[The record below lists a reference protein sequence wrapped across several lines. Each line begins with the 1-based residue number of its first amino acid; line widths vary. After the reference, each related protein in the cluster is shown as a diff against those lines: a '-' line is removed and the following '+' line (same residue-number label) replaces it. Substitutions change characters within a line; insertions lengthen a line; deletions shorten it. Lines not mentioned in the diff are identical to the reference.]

1 MVKSPSVNYQLWNKV
16 MPFRSGRFAKKT
28 SMENKKFGEEGRNM
42 GQSQTIWDVTSQF
55 QLLTL
60 PKTLR
65 GRCSIHRMLNC
76 RVLLRVVVIPTILMY
91 GFQKVT
97 DPEENRL
104 EKAVIYLSENIF
116 ILGVGICYLLDIP
129 LSIRKPDWSG

>member
-1 MVKSPSVNYQLWNKV
+1 MNYQLWNKV
-16 MPFRSGRFAKKT
+16 MPFRSGWFAKQT
-28 SMENKKFGEEGRNM
+28 SMENKKFGEEGRNT

-65 GRCSIHRMLNC
+65 GRCSIHRILNY
-76 RVLLRVVVIPTILMY
+76 RVLLRVVVIPTILTY

-97 DPEENRL
+97 DPEENSL
-104 EKAVIYLSENIF
+104 
-116 ILGVGICYLLDIP
+116 
-129 LSIRKPDWSG
+129 RKQSSTCQKTFLFWE